1 MDPQWHSSLEEVVK
15 KSAEHAQALSW
26 AHEAAQRFC
35 ANWNSYLMFP
45 SIILSALVGVG
56 SVGASSVLPFDGSN
70 TLVGLIAIGV
80 SIIQTIRDY
89 YGFARRAEAH
99 RVSSLQFAKLHSYL
113 SLQLSLPRHERKA
126 ALEVID
132 FLRIE
137 TEKLA
142 DVAPLMP
149 QHVKELFHRKFGSMT
164 DFSMP
169 PLLNGLERVVVSQQD
184 PPQTPV
190 KLVEPVR
197 PVVRVVV

>member
-1 MDPQWHSSLEEVVK
+1 MDPQWHESLELVVK
-15 KSAEHAQALSW
+15 KSAEHALALSW

-45 SIILSALVGVG
+45 SIILSALVGAG
-56 SVGASSVLPFDGSN
+56 SIGSSQLLPFEGSN
-70 TLVGLIAIGV
+70 TLVGLTAIGV

-99 RVSSLQFAKLHSYL
+99 RVSSLQYTKLHAYL
-113 SLQLSLPRHERKA
+113 SLQLSLPRNERKPA
-126 ALEVID
+126 GEVID
-132 FLRIE
+132 YVRVE
-137 TEKLA
+137 TEKLS

-149 QHVKELFHRKFGSMT
+149 QHVKDLFHAKFGTMT

-169 PLLNGLERVVVSQQD
+169 PLLNGLEPVNVTNEDISL
-184 PPQTPV
+184 TPIQ
-190 KLVEPVR
+190 PVR